1 MINKPVK
8 VLCIGGSDSSG
19 GAGNQADLKAVQAS
33 ACYGLS
39 VITAVTAQNT
49 LGVQDIFP
57 VSPSSIGRQI
67 ESVLSDIGANAVK
80 TGMIWQP
87 EAVRVIAEKI
97 KKYKIKKL
105 VVDPVM
111 VAKGGSVLMEDKT
124 KKAFE
129 KYLLPL
135 ALVITPNIPEAEAI
149 TKMKIRSNDDMKKA
163 AEIIYNLG
171 VKNVVVKGG
180 HLSQKNKRISVDI
193 FYDGKNYQE
202 LKAQWFRTKNTH
214 GTGCTFA
221 SLLASGLAQG
231 RDVFDASNYAKIM
244 ITKAIHNSFP
254 LGKGHGT
261 VNVGLNTL
269 SPKVKD
275 KCVRELQTAINYLM
289 TFKCGNLIPEVSSN
303 LVYAKE
309 NAKNKSQVAG
319 FPGRIIRLFDD
330 AYAVAQPIFGAS
342 SHMANVVLTVMKHDP
357 SYRSAMNIK
366 YSEEIVNIAQKAG
379 LSAGSFDRKK
389 EPLEKKEK
397 EGFSLEWGVNEVIRH
412 SKIIPDIIYDTGDE
426 AKEPMIRILG
436 KNPIEVVKKIIIIQK
451 HM

>member
-19 GAGNQADLKAVQAS
+19 GAGIQSDLKAVHACG
-33 ACYGLS
+33 CYGLS
-39 VITAVTAQNT
+39 VITAVTAQNS

-57 VSPSSIGRQI
+57 VSPSSIGHQI
-67 ESVLSDIGANAVK
+67 ESVLSDIGADAVK

-111 VAKGGSVLMEDKT
+111 VAKGGSVLMDDKT

-135 ALVITPNIPEAEAI
+135 ALVVTPNIPEAEAI
-149 TKMKIRSNDDMKKA
+149 AKMKIRSADDMKKA
-163 AEIIYNLG
+163 AEIIYNLS
-171 VKNVVVKGG
+171 VKNIVVKGG
-180 HLSQKNKRISVDI
+180 HLPQKNKKIIIDI
-193 FYDGKNYQE
+193 IYDGKNYQE

-231 RDVFDASNYAKIM
+231 RDVFDAANYAKMM
-244 ITKAIHNSFP
+244 ITKAINNSFP

-261 VNVGLNTL
+261 VNAGFNRL

-275 KCVRELQTAINYLM
+275 ECVRELQRAINYLM

-303 LVYAKE
+303 LVYAKD
-309 NAKNKSQVAG
+309 NAKNKSKVAG

-330 AYAVAQPIFGAS
+330 AYAVAKPIFGAS
-342 SHMANVVLTVMKHDP
+342 SHMANVVLTVMKNDS

-366 YSEEIVNIAQKAG
+366 YSEEIVNIAEKAG
-379 LSAGSFDRKK
+379 LSVGSFDRKK
-389 EPLEKKEK
+389 EPSETKEK
-397 EGFSLEWGVNEVIRH
+397 EGFSLEWGVNEVIRR
-412 SKIIPDIIYDTGDE
+412 SKIIPDLIYDTGDE
-426 AKEPMIRILG
+426 GKEPMIRILG
-436 KNPIEVVKKIIIIQK
+436 KNPMEVVKKVIKIREI
-451 HM
+451 M